1 MYRKL
6 HVPHFLLV
14 VAVMVGKSVLE
25 TDFVYIKKSLFFPFP
40 SSPVRFECQ
49 RVRVLYFSCP
59 LFFIFLFFTFFIPFL
74 PFLRRHFLFLDLHLN
89 CSFWSIVANESRHLL
104 FFIIIFRFFNIEF
117 DMKEKKHQV
126 SDVIFYCFFVVN

>member
-40 SSPVRFECQ
+40 SSPVRFECL
-49 RVRVLYFSCP
+49 RVRVLYFCLVFAFLSP
-59 LFFIFLFFTFFIPFL
+59 FVLHVFYPFLAVFKTSLLVPGFAFKLFF
-74 PFLRRHFLFLDLHLN
+74 
-89 CSFWSIVANESRHLL
+89 SFWSIVANESRHLL

-117 DMKEKKHQV
+117 DMKEKKT
-126 SDVIFYCFFVVN
+126 SSI

>member
-25 TDFVYIKKSLFFPFP
+25 TDFVYIKKKPLLPLSFLSRSFRVSKSPLYFFLSLLFSLF
-40 SSPVRFECQ
+40 VH
-49 RVRVLYFSCP
+49 
-59 LFFIFLFFTFFIPFL
+59 IFFIPFL

-89 CSFWSIVANESRHLL
+89 CSFWSIVANESRHS
-104 FFIIIFRFFNIEF
+104 FFSPLSFRFFNIEF
-117 DMKEKKHQV
+117 DMKEKKT
-126 SDVIFYCFFVVN
+126 SSI